1 MLGGKDHI
9 GNFTNNIRR
18 LQKRLREVQKM
29 TQNDVVMEME
39 ANIERDMDECLKM
52 DEVYWS
58 QSEDLQKLQLIS
70 GVRAF
75 LSEQQGL
82 IIKWKK
88 RGSVSL
94 IVRCWKPFG
103 HGDDSGNAA
112 ATKRECKDDLLW
124 FRDIEK
130 FAADDFSMAVVQ
142 TNQVLEDQS

>member
-58 QSEDLQKLQLIS
+58 QRS
-70 GVRAF
+70 RA
-75 LSEQQGL
+75 E
-82 IIKWKK
+82 
-88 RGSVSL
+88 
-94 IVRCWKPFG
+94 
-103 HGDDSGNAA
+103 
-112 ATKRECKDDLLW
+112 
-124 FRDIEK
+124 
-130 FAADDFSMAVVQ
+130 
-142 TNQVLEDQS
+142 